1 MDLYFIRHGQSENN
15 VLEGD
20 PALHH
25 LRKADP
31 NLTSIGYQQA
41 EQLAV
46 RLAVQTPP
54 SLTQSFLFPDPHN
67 TQGFAITH
75 LYCSLH
81 LRAIQTAM
89 PTCNAL
95 GLPLVAWKLAH
106 EHWGLF
112 QYDNETD
119 TYTPHAGPSRTY
131 FAEHFPKLVLPA
143 DVGEDGWWQGTR
155 EDSAAK
161 NARARAFYAELLARH
176 GGTDDRIALV
186 SHGGFFVSLMRAI
199 FETPFAEESNWFLMH
214 NCAISRLHFS
224 QRGPLLVYANHTH
237 HLPYEYHTL

>member
-31 NLTSIGYQQA
+31 NLTAIGYKQA
-41 EQLAV
+41 EQLAI
-46 RLAVQTPP
+46 RLATQP
-54 SLTQSFLFPDPHN
+54 STGSSRGPLFADSQN
-67 TQGFAITH
+67 AQGFGITH

-89 PTCNAL
+89 PTCEAL

-112 QYDNETD
+112 QYDEQTD
-119 TYTPHAGPSRTY
+119 TYTAHPGPSRTY
-131 FAEHFPKLVLPA
+131 FAEHFPKLVLPE
-143 DVGEDGWWQGTR
+143 DVGEDGWWKGNR
-155 EDSAAK
+155 EDDAAK
-161 NARARAFYAELLARH
+161 NARAKAFYAELLARH
-176 GGTDDRIALV
+176 GATDDRIALV
-186 SHGGFFVSLMRAI
+186 SHGGFFVSFMRAV
-199 FETPFAEESNWFLMH
+199 FATPYAEESNWFLMN

-224 QRGPLLVYANHTH
+224 QRGPLLVYANNTQ
-237 HLPYEYHTL
+237 HLPYEYHTY